1 MHIKPLFRASLT
13 KRLLEVKFPR
23 WHFMSLKFF
32 KCKCTSSVFCFEKIC
47 LFPKFDKSKRKG
59 VEQIRKSF

>member
-1 MHIKPLFRASLT
+1 MHIKLFSSLPS
-13 KRLLEVKFPR
+13 LNDYEVKFPR

-32 KCKCTSSVFCFEKIC
+32 KCKCASSVFCFEKIC

-59 VEQIRKSF
+59 VEQIGKSF